1 MADLD
6 RRSAGSRTPRRVREQ
21 RAFRLGLAT
30 AGLSALAVIGFVLAL
45 IGVIGGGV
53 PILAALLAVV
63 CGLLFRRTVAG

>member
-6 RRSAGSRTPRRVREQ
+6 RRPGSRTPRRVREQ
-21 RAFRLGLAT
+21 RAYRLGLAT
-30 AGLSALAVIGFVLAL
+30 AGLSALAVVGVVLAL

-63 CGLLFRRTVAG
+63 CGLLFRRTLSG

>member
-6 RRSAGSRTPRRVREQ
+6 RRPGPRTPRRVREQ
-21 RAFRLGLAT
+21 RAYRLGVAT
-30 AGLSALAVIGFVLAL
+30 AGLSALAVVGFVLAL

-53 PILAALLAVV
+53 PILAALLALV